1 SLFVAALPFDKN
13 VEAALQ
19 NLRGSLQALAERR
32 RRRIAGRGKG
42 DRLAR
47 HVGLLQSS
55 VDPMICPVKQDLRDP
70 AFAHKRS

>member
-1 SLFVAALPFDKN
+1 
-13 VEAALQ
+13 
-19 NLRGSLQALAERR
+19 
-32 RRRIAGRGKG
+32 
-42 DRLAR
+42 LAR